1 MQTIGERLEDARKR
15 KGISIREAA
24 EATKIRGDYLQKF
37 ESNHFDIGLTAIYI
51 RGFLHNYAE
60 FLKLPADRI
69 VSDFE
74 SLGHG
79 DVRPRQP
86 SREVYGRMDVSVASA
101 EDRNDRTPAPSAEP
115 LPPAEAGRGP
125 GHSQRARS
133 HASPGL
139 QIDPAL
145 VFKGGIA
152 VIALLVVILL
162 YWVGKLFFGAG
173 EAKEAAHDTS
183 AAAPAVVQPADTAAV
198 LTFVAV
204 KPVKI
209 KVVRQSDS
217 YEIYQGTLQAGEH
230 VDAPD
235 VPLLLSASEIED
247 VQIEYKGAKYLI
259 GNDSYKGYKSRIPIR
274 TPFGAQGAR

>member
-37 ESNHFDIGLTAIYI
+37 ESNHFDIGLTVIYV
-51 RGFLHNYAE
+51 RGFLRNYAE

-74 SLGHG
+74 SLGPG
-79 DVRPRQP
+79 EARPRQP
-86 SREVYGRMDVSVASA
+86 SREVYGRMDVSVASGD
-101 EDRNDRTPAPSAEP
+101 DRGERPQAPVAEP

-139 QIDPAL
+139 QLDPAL

-152 VIALLVVILL
+152 LVAVVAVVLLI
-162 YWVGKLFFGAG
+162 WIGKWMFSGGAT
-173 EAKEAAHDTS
+173 KEADHEVVT
-183 AAAPAVVQPADTAAV
+183 AAVQPAEAEGTLA
-198 LTFVAV
+198 FVAV
-204 KPVKI
+204 KPATI
-209 KVVRQSDS
+209 KVVRQSDG
-217 YEIYQGTLQAGEH
+217 YQYVPQRALQEGEH
-230 VDAPD
+230 VDVPN
-235 VPLLLSASEIED
+235 VPLLLSADPIEN
-247 VQIEYKGAKYLI
+247 VQIEYKGQRFVI
-259 GNDSYKGYKSRIPIR
+259 GDDQYKGRKSKILIR
-274 TPFGAQGAR
+274 PFGGAGAK

>member
-37 ESNHFDIGLTAIYI
+37 ESNHFDIGLTTIYI

-74 SLGHG
+74 SLGHS
-79 DVRPRQP
+79 DTRPRQP
-86 SREVYGRMDVSVASA
+86 SREVYGRMDVSVVSA
-101 EDRNDRTPAPSAEP
+101 DDRNDRAPAPTAEP

-152 VIALLVVILL
+152 LAALLGVAVLI
-162 YWVGKLFFGAG
+162 WVGKMVFGGG
-173 EAKEAAHDTS
+173 EAREPAREA
-183 AAAPAVVQPADTAAV
+183 AAAPLVQPAEPAAV
-198 LTFVAV
+198 VTFSAS

-209 KVVRQSDS
+209 KVVRQSDNF
-217 YEIYQGTLQAGEH
+217 ELYQGTLQAGDH
-230 VDAPD
+230 FDAPD
-235 VPLLLSASEIED
+235 VPLLLSASEIENVGID
-247 VQIEYKGAKYLI
+247 YKGKHYLI
-259 GNDSYKGYKSRIPIR
+259 GDPNTYRGYKTRVPVH
-274 TPFGAQGAR
+274 TPF